1 MEFEERER
9 FVLFFLKNK
18 ITIAILLISSYDL
31 PISNDSMIVRW
42 IYLEYI
48 EWPFPPVIFILLF
61 IRNRFNKSVRPEFN
75 ISSQ

>member
-9 FVLFFLKNK
+9 FVLFFLENK

-42 IYLEYI
+42 IYLECI